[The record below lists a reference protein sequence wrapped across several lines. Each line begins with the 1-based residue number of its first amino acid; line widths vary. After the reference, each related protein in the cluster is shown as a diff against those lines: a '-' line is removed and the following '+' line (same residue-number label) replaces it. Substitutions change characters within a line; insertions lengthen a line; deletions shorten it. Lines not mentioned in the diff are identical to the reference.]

1 MPQNWLA
8 KLQDRLDDIR
18 SCSLRTCI
26 DITDLGFII
35 LRFTVFC
42 GGLAWLLVSDLPPET
57 AWNVVWLLLFFAA
70 YGVLLFFLLFFFP
83 HRKRFLYL
91 ISLFLDLSFVSMLV
105 YISGGYQS
113 PFTNGFYLMT
123 ALYSFYYGV
132 AIGLGVAALSTG
144 LYFISEG
151 VDFSLLHWTDFS
163 VRAAFLFLL
172 AVPIGMFSQKLQK
185 DKETIENYNRQLAES
200 LDSIKALQDRLVEAE
215 KLTAMGRMT
224 ADVAHEIRN
233 PLTSVGGLARRLY
246 KRLDEGS
253 SEKENA
259 RVIVAEVNRL
269 ESILKDLLTFSREA
283 RYNMD
288 FQHLNNAVREA
299 IVVWM
304 ETCEKQDIKIKEEL
318 DPDLPE
324 VLCDTDQVRQAVDN
338 LISNAIASM
347 PDGGELRLTTTMERL
362 HEADFE
368 VISITDTGHGIP
380 QDKLDII
387 FNAFYS
393 TKKIG
398 VGTGLGL
405 SICKKIMEEHNGLI
419 RVESAM
425 GHGSTFKLYFPYQA
439 PTDRIPCW
447 EFHQCGV
454 EKAEGA
460 AQFRCAAYPHY
471 GRMCWAV
478 AGTFCSKKISGA
490 IAQKLGDC
498 EECEFYQK
506 VVVRKEL

>member
-1 MPQNWLA
+1 MPQNILA
-8 KLQDRLDDIR
+8 ALQARLAAIR
-18 SCSLRTCI
+18 SCSLSSCF
-26 DITDLGFII
+26 DLTDLGFII
-35 LRFTVFC
+35 LRLTVFC
-42 GGLAWLLVSDLPPET
+42 GGLAWLLVSDIPPDT
-57 AWNVVWLLLFFAA
+57 AGKVVWLLVYFAA
-70 YGVLLFFLLFFFP
+70 YSILLLVLLYFFP
-83 HRKRFLYL
+83 YLKKYLYL
-91 ISLFLDLSFVSMLV
+91 VSLFLDLAFVSMLV
-105 YISGGYQS
+105 HVSGGYHS

-132 AIGLGVAALSTG
+132 VVGLGVAVLSAV
-144 LYFISEG
+144 LYFVSEG
-151 VDFSLLHWTDFS
+151 IDFSILHWTDFS

-172 AVPIGMFSQKLQK
+172 AVPIGMFSQKLQR
-185 DKETIENYNRQLAES
+185 DKETIARYNRELAES
-200 LDSIKALQDRLVEAE
+200 LESIKALQDRLVEAE
-215 KLTAMGRMT
+215 KLAAMGRMT

-233 PLTSVGGLARRLY
+233 PLTSIGGLARRLY

-269 ESILKDLLTFSREA
+269 EIILKDLLTFSRES
-283 RYNMD
+283 RYHMD

-304 ETCEKQDIKIKEEL
+304 EICEKQDIKIKEEL

-324 VLCDTDQVRQAVDN
+324 VLCDIDQVQQAVDN
-338 LISNAIASM
+338 LINNAIAAM
-347 PDGGELRLTTTMERL
+347 PDGGELRLTTTMEQV
-362 HEADFE
+362 HEADYE
-368 VISITDTGHGIP
+368 VISVTDTGHGIP
-380 QDKLDII
+380 QDKLNII
-387 FNAFYS
+387 FDAFYS

-419 RVESAM
+419 RAESAM
-425 GHGSTFKLYFPYQA
+425 GHGSTFKLYFPYQP

-454 EKAEGA
+454 EKTEGA

-498 EECEFYQK
+498 KECEFYQK